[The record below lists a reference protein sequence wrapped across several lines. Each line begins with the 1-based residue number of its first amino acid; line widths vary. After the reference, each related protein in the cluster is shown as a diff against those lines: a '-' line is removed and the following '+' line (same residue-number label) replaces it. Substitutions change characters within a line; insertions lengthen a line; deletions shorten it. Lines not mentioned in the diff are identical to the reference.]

1 MFVFS
6 RRPASTSESE
16 EQFVVGEP
24 CSSCVEVCSGGQG
37 SMGLRGCQDIASLSQ
52 EYMVCI
58 PGLLV
63 ELACIWEGQFGPAVD
78 GCRVCKCIF
87 SACTCTHT
95 CYAHRCAG
103 FCTQTHTTTQRH
115 KPACTLLTSANLN
128 LSKHMGNKSVTNLCL
143 SGTRQSRSAP
153 GGACHL
159 EKEAKPSFTTSEAG
173 AAACKA
179 CEDHEVQ

>member
-1 MFVFS
+1 MWRCAQGVRVPWVS
-6 RRPASTSESE
+6 VGARTLPARVRNTWYASQVSSWSSPAFGKGSLVLLLMDAESVNAYLAHALAHTHAMHTGV
-16 EQFVVGEP
+16 Q
-24 CSSCVEVCSGGQG
+24 
-37 SMGLRGCQDIASLSQ
+37 AS
-52 EYMVCI
+52 
-58 PGLLV
+58 
-63 ELACIWEGQFGPAVD
+63 
-78 GCRVCKCIF
+78 
-87 SACTCTHT
+87 
-95 CYAHRCAG
+95 AHR
-103 FCTQTHTTTQRH
+103 HTTTQRH

-159 EKEAKPSFTTSEAG
+159 EKEVKPSFTTSEAG